1 MSAIKF
7 LENSRTPAKFCSSDW
22 QIICT
27 RTHTHARMH
36 VTECADCDN
45 PQTALAPVRAEEQGE
60 ARVRGV
66 GINPGEPQ
74 TAELPRQ
81 DLCLKIRGR

>member
-1 MSAIKF
+1 
-7 LENSRTPAKFCSSDW
+7 
-22 QIICT
+22 
-27 RTHTHARMH
+27 MH